1 MIHFYRT
8 MSLVLAALAWP
19 MLSLAKDIVH
29 DAEYYILESQNG
41 ERWAAEDKVLDERI
55 AALKAKH
62 GRPPNIVHILWLVR
76 LTYFYFF
83 GKPEQ
88 CKYP

>member
-29 DAEYYILESQNG
+29 DAEYYILESQN
-41 ERWAAEDKVLDERI
+41 RK
-55 AALKAKH
+55 
-62 GRPPNIVHILWLVR
+62 
-76 LTYFYFF
+76 
-83 GKPEQ
+83 
-88 CKYP
+88 